1 MGMCVVVL
9 PRMSGKCFPGGEGS
23 MIEVIVSR
31 RAHYILETSRNFGF
45 LEHKFEDDKKYVLR
59 DVLSSNI
66 DL

>member
-23 MIEVIVSR
+23 MIKVIVSR

-45 LEHKFEDDKKYVLR
+45 LEHK
-59 DVLSSNI
+59 I
-66 DL
+66 